1 MYNNFVYSCYLSEL
15 VIRPQVAQ
23 ATQGHPGWAWFVK
36 CPGLICLAARW
47 SGPAT
52 FGARSFGHFLDYT
65 LRVWQSLLDL
75 FLLLGKFHWF
85 PYLRLSY
92 FFEPSVLI
100 YRWISN
106 FMEKAM
112 LQWERWRL
120 RVDWDFISCLLPCV
134 LYCMEGEF
142 KQIIMKLQ
150 QLIADGVSL
159 TFTQYFL
166 QILGSYFYPI
176 QTL

>member
-1 MYNNFVYSCYLSEL
+1 MLSL
-15 VIRPQVAQ
+15 WVSHK
-23 ATQGHPGWAWFVK
+23 ATGSPGYARSP
-36 CPGLICLAARW
+36 CMGLICKVPRPHLLGRALIW
-47 SGPAT
+47 PGY
-52 FGARSFGHFLDYT
+52 FGARSFGHFFDYT